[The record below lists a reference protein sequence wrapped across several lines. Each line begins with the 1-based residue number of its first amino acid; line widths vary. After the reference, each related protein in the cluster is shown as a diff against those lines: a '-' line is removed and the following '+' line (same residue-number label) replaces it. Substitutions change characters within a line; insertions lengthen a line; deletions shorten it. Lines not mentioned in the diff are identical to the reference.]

1 MPKPIAP
8 ELRDAIIASIRTAQ
22 QTSKSA
28 GQIARDH
35 GVARS
40 TVTKIANQAGLSSA
54 FERTQ
59 TAKAARAK
67 QVDNAAKRAQLQ
79 CDLLD
84 DAQRFRARAWSP
96 YKVAVGGAE
105 GAEIVTLPLPPLP
118 DAARAYTAIGIIID
132 KDRAYERDK
141 DGANGTEQ
149 AKSLLGRMITGLAA
163 IVDGEP
169 AVPDD
174 EG

>member
-8 ELRDAIIASIRTAQ
+8 ELREAIVASIKNAQ
-22 QTSKSA
+22 ATGKSA
-28 GQIARDH
+28 GQIAREH

-40 TVTKIANQAGLSSA
+40 TVTKIADQAGLSAA

-67 QVDNAAKRAQLQ
+67 QVDNAAKRARLQ
-79 CDLLD
+79 SDLLD
-84 DAQRFRARAWSP
+84 DAQKFRARAWSP
-96 YKVAVGGAE
+96 YKVAVMGPDGAE
-105 GAEIVTLPLPPLP
+105 TVTLPLPPLP

-149 AKSLLGRMITGLAA
+149 ARSLLGRMITGLAA
-163 IVDGEP
+163 IVDGERP
-169 AVPDD
+169 TPDD